1 MKNEIACNNLK
12 RLEIAHLHG
21 KFSEEGSIWLDA
33 FFDMEKNHIYF
44 RLGMVDDDDPWL
56 GTETYTYLTCE
67 QVPTL
72 LNKNGIHLLDGL
84 NSKNWREYFV
94 VEK

>member
-1 MKNEIACNNLK
+1 M
-12 RLEIAHLHG
+12 
-21 KFSEEGSIWLDA
+21 DA